1 LLDDPT
7 RSTKDIYIYI
17 DRSLLVA
24 IVLAAASRVLLQN
37 EAEVME

>member
-1 LLDDPT
+1 LLDDI
-7 RSTKDIYIYI
+7 SNSIDQGYIYI

-24 IVLAAASRVLLQN
+24 IVVAAASRVLLQN